1 MEIRLW
7 IAEQV
12 GVDAFAP
19 GLNGLNERPREGESG
34 LAFMRLKNGTPF
46 VLMITYNVLA
56 IKYNAPLHLILRH
69 PLQEPL
75 LHSHN

>member
-1 MEIRLW
+1 MTI
-7 IAEQV
+7 
-12 GVDAFAP
+12 GF
-19 GLNGLNERPREGESG
+19 GLHETDV
-34 LAFMRLKNGTPF
+34 KNGRPF

-75 LHSHN
+75 LHSHH